1 MSQTVP
7 QVSETLTIGS
17 ALERSRPRR
26 IQRGDAGHRPIALLP
41 CFGCRIQHIE
51 LHRVVGDRVWCIGG
65 QLGLALVL
73 VLLDRGLPRIVPVW
87 HQQHRENLSGVRFVA
102 ADGVYGQHPG
112 VTGYLLEAVAD
123 LHVRR
128 GDRALSDD
136 HHEDDGGD
144 GQQREDAA
152 HQGDDQSPARLL
164 RRSTVVAGRRRWRPV
179 RHRGGWRV
187 RALRWWRVRAL
198 RWWRVGALRWWRVG
212 ALRWRVGAL
221 RWLRIRAL
229 RWWRGIGTLGRLRIR
244 SLRRFTVRRGIAR
257 RCGHPPTVASVT

>member
-7 QVSETLTIGS
+7 QVSETLTIVS

-41 CFGCRIQHIE
+41 FFGWRIQHIE

-73 VLLDRGLPRIVPVW
+73 VLLDRGLPRIVPFW

-102 ADGVYGQHPG
+102 ADGVYGQHPC

-152 HQGDDQSPARLL
+152 YQGDDQSPARLL

-187 RALRWWRVRAL
+187 RALRWWRV
-198 RWWRVGALRWWRVG
+198 G

-229 RWWRGIGTLGRLRIR
+229 RRWRGIGTLGRLPIR

>member
-73 VLLDRGLPRIVPVW
+73 VLLDRGLPRIVPFW

-102 ADGVYGQHPG
+102 ADGVY
-112 VTGYLLEAVAD
+112 
-123 LHVRR
+123 
-128 GDRALSDD
+128 D

-152 HQGDDQSPARLL
+152 HQGDDQAPARLL

-198 RWWRVGALRWWRVG
+198 RWWRVRALRWWRVG